1 MDDSAALVVE
11 HLIDAAIAQ
20 DTECIVMG
28 LSGLPAA
35 TLGALNVLRRVP
47 DDRIVGKLDEARE
60 TAKTDTRGLTR
71 YCRQSLFCFLCG
83 VWFRCRAWVN
93 S

>member
-11 HLIDAAIAQ
+11 RLIDAAIAQ

-47 DDRIVGKLDEARE
+47 ADRIVGKLDEARE
-60 TAKTDTRGLTR
+60 TAKRILEG
-71 YCRQSLFCFLCG
+71 
-83 VWFRCRAWVN
+83 
-93 S
+93 